1 MDHSVAEV
9 TEIKKPLLGLLP
21 QHLEDLHRSG
31 LSEET
36 IARWGCYSI
45 VERSE
50 IQTLGFSITP
60 PAMALP
66 ILPPDRNEPDAT
78 DVMLKPDLPR
88 TDKRGRAAKYEARP
102 NSRNRIHAPLAI
114 RDKLSNPSEPLVIT
128 EGQKKS
134 EKGAQDGI
142 CVIALP
148 GVWNWRDRIGESSFP
163 ISDFEFFPLEARRVL
178 LCFDSDAISN
188 NHVRQAE
195 LDLAAFLRKRF
206 GARVAVKRLPPGQGG
221 GKVGL
226 DDYLLIHTAEEF
238 WALPEHE
245 PAFDSHSSVSSPTD
259 WPEPAPLGD
268 ELPPVQS
275 FDLEL
280 LPSCFRALVE
290 DVSERMQAPPDFAAG
305 AAVVTLAG
313 CVNRRAA
320 IHPKAADN
328 SWRVVPNLWGAIVG
342 HPGFMKSPILRAITQ
357 PLAQIEELWRAQYAE
372 ESGEYQLAKEQAELR
387 WQAWR
392 EDYKQAIKKGT
403 PAPVQP
409 DNSLRPPALRRISLT
424 DSTFEKM
431 HEILSENQAGLFV
444 VRDELTG
451 WLAELDKQGREGER
465 GFYLQGWNGDAG
477 YTVDRIGR
485 GSIYVPAVCISLLGN
500 IQPSRLRWFLSQ
512 AFNGGP
518 SDDGLF
524 QRFQILVWP
533 DPPRDWRLIDR
544 PPNSAALGAT
554 EKIFTDLANLSAD
567 DPVRMRFDPEA
578 QLLFYEWL
586 SELENKIRR
595 DSGLPAPF
603 VAHLAKYRSLMP
615 SLAGLFEL
623 ADLANEGAVHSEALI
638 SLGHAQQAAALCD
651 YLESHA
657 RRVYACVIS
666 PECKAARELA
676 RHIQRGD
683 LAQAFATRCVYLKG
697 WTGLDTAERVRGA
710 LYLLED
716 AGWLRRT
723 ESPPLPS
730 GGRPSELWEVS
741 PRVVRREK

>member
-21 QHLEDLHRSG
+21 QHLEDLRRSG

-36 IARWGCYSI
+36 IARCGCYSI

-50 IQTLGFSITP
+50 IRSLGFGHVEP

-66 ILPPDRNEPDAT
+66 ILPPDRTEPDVS
-78 DVMLKPDLPR
+78 DVMLKPDVPR
-88 TDKRGRAAKYEARP
+88 TDKRGHAAKYEARP

-114 RDKLSNPSEPLVIT
+114 RDKLSDASQPLVIA

-134 EKGAQDGI
+134 EKGAQERI
-142 CVIALP
+142 CVIALA
-148 GVWNWRDRIGESSFP
+148 GVWNWRDRIGDSSFP
-163 ISDFEFFPLEARRVL
+163 ISDFELFPLEARRVL

-195 LDLAAFLRKRF
+195 RDLAGFLRKRF
-206 GARVAVKRLPPGQGG
+206 GARVAVKRLPPGVDG

-226 DDYLLIHTAEEF
+226 DDFLLTHTAEEF
-238 WALPEHE
+238 WALPEYE
-245 PAFDSHSSVSSPTD
+245 PAFDGHATASSAKD

-268 ELPPVQS
+268 ELPSVQS

-280 LPSCFRALVE
+280 LPTSFRPLVQ
-290 DVSERMQAPPDFAAG
+290 DVSDRMQAPPDFAAG
-305 AAVVTLAG
+305 AAIVTLAG

-357 PLAQIEELWRAQYAE
+357 PLAQIEEFWRAEYAE
-372 ESGEYQLAKEQAELR
+372 ESGVYQLAKEQAELR

-409 DNSLRPPALRRISLT
+409 DNSLRPPALRRISFT
-424 DSTFEKM
+424 NSTFEKL
-431 HEILSENQAGLFV
+431 HEILSENPAGGLV

-465 GFYLQGWNGDAG
+465 GFYLQAWNGDAA

-500 IQPSRLRWFLSQ
+500 IQPARLRWFLSQ
-512 AFNGGP
+512 AFNGGRG
-518 SDDGLF
+518 DDGLF

-533 DPPRDWRLIDR
+533 DPPSNWRLIDR
-544 PPNSAALGAT
+544 PPNGAALGAV
-554 EKIFTDLANLSAD
+554 EKIFSDLANLSAD

-578 QLLFYEWL
+578 QLLFYKWL
-586 SELENKIRR
+586 SELENKIRS
-595 DSGLPAPF
+595 DLPAPF

-623 ADLANEGAVHSEALI
+623 ADLANEGGVNSEALI

-676 RHIQRGD
+676 RHIQNGD
-683 LAQAFATRCVYLKG
+683 LAEAFATRSVYLKG
-697 WTGLDTAERVRGA
+697 WAGLDTPERVRGA

-716 AGWLRRT
+716 AGWLRRA
-723 ESPPLPS
+723 ESPSLPA
-730 GGRPSELWEVS
+730 GGRPSEVWEIN
-741 PRVVRREK
+741 PRLVRHEK

>member
-1 MDHSVAEV
+1 
-9 TEIKKPLLGLLP
+9 LL
-21 QHLEDLHRSG
+21 
-31 LSEET
+31 T
-36 IARWGCYSI
+36 
-45 VERSE
+45 
-50 IQTLGFSITP
+50 
-60 PAMALP
+60 
-66 ILPPDRNEPDAT
+66 
-78 DVMLKPDLPR
+78 
-88 TDKRGRAAKYEARP
+88 
-102 NSRNRIHAPLAI
+102 
-114 RDKLSNPSEPLVIT
+114 
-128 EGQKKS
+128 
-134 EKGAQDGI
+134 
-142 CVIALP
+142 
-148 GVWNWRDRIGESSFP
+148 
-163 ISDFEFFPLEARRVL
+163 
-178 LCFDSDAISN
+178 
-188 NHVRQAE
+188 
-195 LDLAAFLRKRF
+195 
-206 GARVAVKRLPPGQGG
+206 
-221 GKVGL
+221 
-226 DDYLLIHTAEEF
+226 HTAEEF

-245 PAFDSHSSVSSPTD
+245 PAFNSHATISSPTD

-268 ELPPVQS
+268 ELPSVQS

-280 LPSCFRALVE
+280 LPSCFRALVD
-290 DVSERMQAPPDFAAG
+290 DVSERMQAPPDFAA
-305 AAVVTLAG
+305 AAAIVTLAG

-328 SWRVVPNLWGAIVG
+328 SWCVVPNLWGAIVG

-357 PLAQIEELWRAQYAE
+357 PLAQIEELWRAEYAE

-392 EDYKQAIKKGT
+392 EEYKQAIKKGT

-431 HEILSENQAGLFV
+431 HEIHNENPAGLFV

-500 IQPSRLRWFLSQ
+500 IQPARLRWLLSQ

-544 PPNSAALGAT
+544 PPNSAALGAV
-554 EKIFTDLANLSAD
+554 EKIFSTLANLSAD
-567 DPVRMRFDPEA
+567 DPVRMRFSPEA
-578 QLLFYEWL
+578 QPLFYEWL
-586 SELENKIRR
+586 SELENKIRS

-615 SLAGLFEL
+615 TLAGLFEL
-623 ADLANEGAVHSEALI
+623 AELANEGAVQSEALI
-638 SLGHAQQAAALCD
+638 SLSHAQQAAALSE

-666 PECKAARELA
+666 PECRAARELA
-676 RHIQRGD
+676 RHIQGGD
-683 LAQAFATRCVYLKG
+683 LAEAFATRSVYLKG
-697 WTGLDTAERVRGA
+697 WGGLDTAERVRGA
-710 LYLLED
+710 ICLLED
-716 AGWLRRT
+716 AGWLRRA
-723 ESPPLPS
+723 EIPSLPA
-730 GGRPSELWEVS
+730 GGRPSELWEINPKVT
-741 PRVVRREK
+741 RHEK